1 MANLIGQVQ
10 GGKSKVESQNGAVTA
25 APIQN
30 AKITAHNYD
39 FDVVVLGGGPGGEPA
54 AIRAS
59 QLGLKVACIE
69 RDRVGGICTNWG
81 CIPTKA
87 LLKNAEIYQDFLDAP
102 KEWGI
107 TYDNL
112 KVDFGAIIKRSRGVT
127 DKNVRGIEFL
137 FKKNKIELINGNG
150 VLTSANTI
158 EVTAKDG
165 TKRTVS
171 AARIIIATGARARLL
186 PNLKAD
192 GKRILTATEAMIMDH
207 VPASMTIVGSG
218 AIGIEFAY
226 FYHTFGTKITIIEMM
241 PNILPVE
248 DTEVSAE
255 LEKIYK
261 KKGMTIYT
269 NTKVSNVSVGDN
281 GTTVEIET
289 QDGKKEKIDAECTLI
304 AIGVQGNTENIG
316 LEKLGIKMTK
326 GFIDVDEFMQ
336 SSVKG
341 VYAVGD
347 VAGPPWLAHV
357 ATAEGL
363 VAAEH
368 IAHGEAH
375 AVDYDNIPGCTYCQ
389 PQVASVGLTERAAK
403 EKGMQVKIGKFPF
416 TAIGKARAI
425 SHTEGFVK
433 LIFDARYGE
442 LLGAHII
449 GAEATEM
456 LEELTIARSHGATM
470 ESILKT
476 VHPHP
481 TLSEAV
487 MEAASVAMGE
497 AIHI

>member
-1 MANLIGQVQ
+1 MANLISNPPT
-10 GGKSKVESQNGAVTA
+10 KTSAPTNGAAVAVPTKSSGL
-25 APIQN
+25 N
-30 AKITAHNYD
+30 TKHSYD
-39 FDVVVLGGGPGGEPA
+39 FDVVVIGGGPGGEPA

-59 QLGLKVACIE
+59 QLGLRVACIE
-69 RDRVGGICTNWG
+69 RDRLGGICTNWG

-87 LLKNAEIYQDFLDAP
+87 LLKNAEIYQEFLDAP

-112 KVDFGAIIKRSRGVT
+112 KVDFSAIVKRSRGVV
-127 DKNVRGIEFL
+127 DRNVKGIEYL
-137 FKKNKIELINGNG
+137 FKKNKIELINGSG
-150 VLTSANTI
+150 ILTSANTV

-165 TKRTVS
+165 SKRTVS
-171 AARIIIATGARARLL
+171 AARIIIATGARARML
-186 PNLKAD
+186 PGLKPD
-192 GKRILTATEAMIMDH
+192 GKRILSATEAMIMDH
-207 VPASMTIVGSG
+207 IPASMTIVGSG

-226 FYHTFGTKITIIEMM
+226 FYHTLGTKITIIEML

-261 KKGMTIYT
+261 KQGMTIYT
-269 NTKVSNVSVGDN
+269 NTKVSNVNVGND

-289 QDGKKEKIDAECTLI
+289 ADGKKEKIEAECTLI

-316 LEKLGIKMTK
+316 LEKLGMRMTK
-326 GFIDVDEFMQ
+326 GFIDVDEYMQ
-336 SSVKG
+336 TSVKG
-341 VYAVGD
+341 IYAVGD

-368 IAHGEAH
+368 IAHGEAQP
-375 AVDYDNIPGCTYCQ
+375 VDYDNIPGCTYCQ

-403 EKGMQVKIGKFPF
+403 EKGMQYKVGKFPF
-416 TAIGKARAI
+416 TASGKARAI
-425 SHTEGFVK
+425 GHTEGFVK
-433 LIFDARYGE
+433 LIFDAKYGE

-456 LEELTIARSHGATM
+456 LEELTIARSHGATS

-487 MEAASVAMGE
+487 MEAASVALEE
-497 AIHI
+497 AIHL